1 MVKCKGHQ
9 TTVKGNGLMTN
20 KSSLLEI
27 LIAEDNEVQVQI
39 LLLQLES
46 FGCPIK
52 VVGNGL
58 QR

>member
-1 MVKCKGHQ
+1 
-9 TTVKGNGLMTN
+9 MTN